1 MESIVADGS
10 AEDAT
15 KTAGGTTVAVVDKA
29 DSQEHAIMQL
39 PVVREMADYYKLD
52 PRTFVYTF
60 RTVAMPP
67 NHNNAELVSCLM
79 VAHAHGLNPL
89 TKEIYFMKARNGSI
103 QPIVSVD
110 GWAKKCNE
118 HPQFDGL
125 DFVDVLTDNGEPI
138 STTCII
144 FRKDRTRPVKV
155 TEYFDE
161 CSKAGGPAW
170 KITPKRM
177 MRHRAL
183 TQCARYAFGFAGVM
197 DRDEFDQWQA
207 AQHAGQTGAQ
217 SVERVAKPQPQ
228 RVASIA
234 DLPDIPDV
242 PDVQQDA
249 PEVLDADDEVPMQ
262 DQAALLREIERKL
275 EAEPHR
281 AAEIESEYQTVIID
295 MDEDGRTAIIEAV
308 QEAKRIAA
316 VAAKAAKT
324 KTK

>member
-1 MESIVADGS
+1 MLRRRPA
-10 AEDAT
+10 
-15 KTAGGTTVAVVDKA
+15 
-29 DSQEHAIMQL
+29 Q
-39 PVVREMADYYKLD
+39 
-52 PRTFVYTF
+52 
-60 RTVAMPP
+60 
-67 NHNNAELVSCLM
+67 
-79 VAHAHGLNPL
+79 PL
-89 TKEIYFMKARNGSI
+89 
-103 QPIVSVD
+103 Q
-110 GWAKKCNE
+110 
-118 HPQFDGL
+118 Q
-125 DFVDVLTDNGEPI
+125 
-138 STTCII
+138 
-144 FRKDRTRPVKV
+144 
-155 TEYFDE
+155 
-161 CSKAGGPAW
+161 
-170 KITPKRM
+170 
-177 MRHRAL
+177 
-183 TQCARYAFGFAGVM
+183 
-197 DRDEFDQWQA
+197 
-207 AQHAGQTGAQ
+207 
-217 SVERVAKPQPQ
+217 PQPQ